1 MQYTRTS
8 AECGINHTAQKRGK
22 DKTMMREEL
31 RAAVAE
37 KMGTSIENV
46 VLHEVQKNNGKMMT
60 GLTVRGLLGSNISPC
75 LYVDQ
80 IISSWENGKST
91 DETAEEIA
99 DMFRSAV
106 MAGGAETPEIS
117 RETVLNGAF
126 IQVVNAEKNES
137 QLVDMPHRKFMDLA
151 AIVRSQVN
159 IGLRDGLS
167 SMKVTNQVIR
177 TFGISEDE
185 LFEAASRNT
194 MERFPLRFMSMAQ
207 MMAEMTG
214 LPEEMV
220 YGMEMPL
227 YVVTNE
233 QKMNGAAALYWPEKI
248 GEFADMIGDD
258 VYVLPSSIHEIL
270 LYPVHA
276 GGDPI
281 MLREMVCEINATEV
295 APEEVL
301 SDNVYVY
308 KRETRK
314 LSAA

>member
-1 MQYTRTS
+1 
-8 AECGINHTAQKRGK
+8 
-22 DKTMMREEL
+22 MMREEL

-159 IGLRDGLS
+159 IGLRDGLP

-281 MLREMVCEINATEV
+281 MLREMVREINATEV